1 MNISIQGDNDV
12 IKQLLLPHLS
22 QCQLAELAISNIISI
37 IEIQQGFSQHCFE
50 ISTSTQHYIAKV
62 FIKGKDSQNNELTA
76 YQVLNRQTDFTAK
89 LLWHSSHVIL
99 LEKLSGQ
106 LLINAPIDIN
116 RKLEKT
122 LDAVIKLHQ
131 LDVRLFNRC
140 QSVEFNVL
148 FSDLFVGLIIPD
160 DSFSLVANF
169 IDKTLVE
176 LKQYTSSD
184 IDNDNKKAL
193 DYVLCHGDLNF
204 ANIFYQ
210 YKRDD
215 CKAERDEQVKLID
228 FECLALMPRE
238 YDLAMLLAVNELD
251 SAHIVDLV
259 HLYRVGYNVEMRNSQ
274 TSEQVLVLNEELIQ
288 LYYQLALLINGL
300 WYFKKYQAT
309 NLDVF
314 KVKAAKQFA
323 LSASGLTLA

>member
-1 MNISIQGDNDV
+1 MNIIPHSNNAV
-12 IKQLLLPHLS
+12 IKQILLP
-22 QCQLAELAISNIISI
+22 QLAKCPLPELARCKITSI
-37 IEIQQGFSQHCFE
+37 TEIQQGFSQHCFE
-50 ISTSTQHYIAKV
+50 ISTSTQHFIAKV
-62 FIKGKDSQNNELTA
+62 FIKGKDSQNIELTA
-76 YQVLNRQTDFTAK
+76 YQVLNQQTDFTAK
-89 LLWHSSHVIL
+89 LLWHSSYVIL

-106 LLINAPIDIN
+106 LLINAPIDLN
-116 RKLEKT
+116 SKLGKA

-131 LDVRLFNRC
+131 LDVRLFNHC
-140 QSVEFNVL
+140 QPIEFNAL
-148 FSDLFVGLIIPD
+148 FSDLLVGLILPD
-160 DSFSLVANF
+160 DSFSLVDNF
-169 IDKTLVE
+169 INKTLVE

-193 DYVLCHGDLNF
+193 EYVLCHGDLNF

-210 YKRDD
+210 YKHDD
-215 CKAERDEQVKLID
+215 CSAERYEQVKLID

-251 SAHIVDLV
+251 SAYIFDLV
-259 HLYRVGYNVEMRNSQ
+259 HLYRIGYNVEMRNSQ

-323 LSASGLTLA
+323 LSACGLTLA